1 MMTFLGGI
9 YDRYH
14 DVIRQDAVWNY
25 PGWDPDVSP
34 RNGISVSWNE
44 YNNMPLTYSVVDRAR
59 SLELGTDTP
68 RKKNK
73 KPREISSEDWVNIE
87 IPLLLAITHS
97 LTHPRNIVASS
108 PIMKEA
114 VAIKTL

>member
-1 MMTFLGGI
+1 
-9 YDRYH
+9 
-14 DVIRQDAVWNY
+14 
-25 PGWDPDVSP
+25 
-34 RNGISVSWNE
+34 
-44 YNNMPLTYSVVDRAR
+44 MPLTYSVVDRTR
-59 SLELGTDTP
+59 SLELGKDTP

-73 KPREISSEDWVNIE
+73 KPRETSSEDWVNIE

-114 VAIKTL
+114 VATKTL